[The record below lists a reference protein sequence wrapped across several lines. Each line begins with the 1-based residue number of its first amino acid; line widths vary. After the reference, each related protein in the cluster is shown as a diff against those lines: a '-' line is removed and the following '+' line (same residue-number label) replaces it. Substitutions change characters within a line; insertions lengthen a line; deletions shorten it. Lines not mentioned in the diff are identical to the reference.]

1 MHGDFPIGKL
11 ESCMTISTI
20 KETAA
25 TKGRGFTLVEL
36 AVVIAIV
43 ALLLGALLVPLATQH
58 QARNIRETQE
68 SLADIKEAL
77 LGYAVTQGRLPCP
90 DTDRDGTAVD
100 NPCGG
105 VGNIRDVV
113 EGFLPWQDLGTPAT
127 DTWGRIFRYAVTRE
141 FTEAAQPGV
150 PAGPNQLD
158 LTDVANAYIAVVTR
172 GDDASTPLPAVEGKT
187 QIPLA
192 ANVPA
197 LVLSVGSNGSGG
209 SLLGSI
215 DLPFSTSPDESANVS
230 AITSTWNS
238 LFLPPR
244 PFIQRLHSPA
254 NTPCSETN
262 ESQPFCE
269 FDDLMIWISAPVLL
283 NRMVEARKLP

>member
-1 MHGDFPIGKL
+1 MRGNIPIGEL

-25 TKGRGFTLVEL
+25 RKGRGFTLVEL

-90 DTDRDGTAVD
+90 DTDRDGLED
-100 NPCGG
+100 PCGG
-105 VGNIRDVV
+105 ILNIRDVV

-127 DTWGRIFRYAVTRE
+127 DPWGRIFRYAVTRE

-158 LTDVANAYIAVVTR
+158 LADVANAYISILTR

-187 QIPLA
+187 PIQLA

-197 LVLSVGSNGSGG
+197 VVLSVGSNGSGG
-209 SLLGSI
+209 SLMGAGN
-215 DLPFSTSPDESANVS
+215 LPVSTGTDELTNTSALTSKWILAPPVS
-230 AITSTWNS
+230 QI
-238 LFLPPR
+238 FV
-244 PFIQRLHSPA
+244 QRSHSRSSGA
-254 NTPCSETN
+254 CSDTAEG
-262 ESQPFCE
+262 QPFCE
-269 FDDLMIWISAPVLL
+269 FDDLLIWISAPVLL
-283 NRMVEARKLP
+283 NRMVQAGQLP

>member
-1 MHGDFPIGKL
+1 MRGNIPIGEL

-20 KETAA
+20 KEPAA
-25 TKGRGFTLVEL
+25 RKGRGFTLVEL

-68 SLADIKEAL
+68 NLADIKEAL

-90 DTDRDGTAVD
+90 DTNRDGTAVD
-100 NPCGG
+100 NPCSG

-113 EGFLPWQDLGTPAT
+113 EGFLPWQDLGAPAT

-158 LTDVANAYIAVVTR
+158 LTDVANAYISVLTR
-172 GDDASTPLPAVEGKT
+172 GDNAATPLPTVEGKT
-187 QIPLA
+187 PIQLA

-230 AITSTWNS
+230 AITSTWDS
-238 LFLPPR
+238 SFLPPR
-244 PFIQRLHSPA
+244 PFIQRLHTPA
-254 NTPCSETN
+254 NAPCSETN
-262 ESQPFCE
+262 EAQPFCE
-269 FDDLMIWISAPVLL
+269 FDDLLIWISAPVLL